1 MAQGPADCA
10 RSEVG
15 LRKSRALAVAKSV
28 EIAALLSAATGHRA
42 VRGRRGTTVWLLIA
56 FGFVGILFCGL
67 AGLALAA
74 WSEFE
79 QQRLELIE
87 RNDSDA

>member
-1 MAQGPADCA
+1 M
-10 RSEVG
+10 
-15 LRKSRALAVAKSV
+15 
-28 EIAALLSAATGHRA
+28 
-42 VRGRRGTTVWLLIA
+42 WLLIA